1 MSDAPDDGS
10 AKRGLMDGLI
20 DGAIVRRKVV
30 LGIAA
35 IATFFG
41 LITYLNLPRE
51 SEPDITVPFVMIQVP
66 YPGVSPED
74 SERLLVRPLERELQS
89 LEGLKEMNGVAMQ
102 NAAMIYLEFEVNFN
116 KDKVLQDV
124 RAKVDMA
131 RGRFPPDAEEPFI
144 QEANVSDDPF
154 IGIMLFGQAPE
165 RTLYQTAREL
175 QDRYEALPGVLR
187 TELSGG
193 REEFMEVTIDPAR
206 MEAANVTAPELA
218 QVIARNNQLVPAGN
232 LQTDQGKFAV
242 KVPGVVENP
251 EDILAL
257 PIKRNGDRLITIGDI
272 GEVRR
277 TFKEPSRISRFN
289 GQPAFSIDVVKRSG
303 ANILDSVTE
312 VRKITAEEQARWK
325 AAGLETIQ
333 VDYTFDRSEF
343 IERSLT
349 ILESGLI
356 IATILVMIIIVA
368 SLGVRQGLMV
378 GMSIPICF
386 MIGFLL
392 LKAFGLTL
400 NQMVMFGL
408 VLAVG
413 ILVDGGIV
421 VVEYADRKMAEG
433 MDRAKA
439 FALAGKRMF
448 WPVVNGTLTTLCA
461 FIPFLFWNSIPG
473 KFMSFLP
480 ITLMMVLSASIF
492 VALIFTPA
500 LGSVFGRKAGVDAE
514 HLAEIEKSERGDP
527 REMKGFMGWYART
540 LWWAGHHP
548 IRVTLAAV
556 GIVIGIFIAFGAKE
570 HRTEFFLDEDP
581 EYVTVWVKARGN
593 LAAPAADLLV
603 QRVEDRL
610 RGIKGID
617 SIYVSSGRFTGGG
630 GFNSPPNDSVGRI
643 SVDFLDFEG
652 RKELGLRG
660 KDIEAEIRKRVAD
673 VPGVLVEVRLPQNGP
688 PQGKDVQVEL
698 RGSNPAA
705 LEAAADLV
713 KARMAGDRQLIEQ
726 EDNRASPGIEWNV
739 SVDREAAGRYGV
751 DVLSVGQAIQFVTDG
766 VLVGRFRPDD
776 AEDEL
781 DIRLRFTPESRNLAA
796 FQNLKIS
803 TPMGAVP
810 ASYLIKQTPGQQ
822 VTSIQ
827 RRDGQRLVVIQANA
841 APDVAANVKIAEMKQ
856 WLEKAPLDPS
866 VRWKFTGADE
876 EGAEAAVFFMTAMAA
891 ALFMMGII
899 LLWQFNSFYGIF
911 VTLSA
916 VILSTVGVLLGVV
929 VNLFG
934 TFEYISVLML
944 GTGIVALAGVVVGH
958 NIVLVDTFYQLRR
971 QGFAADEAAM
981 RAAVQRFRP
990 VMLTTVVT
998 VIGLLPLMFQLHPNF
1013 RGAHMEYKA
1022 PGSEW
1027 WVQLSGSVVWGL
1039 SFSTLLTLFIT
1050 PAALAAPGT
1059 LARRFEN
1066 IYALLRHGQP
1076 WSDRRRHGDAVH
1088 RTDDPGAALPRAAE

>member
-1 MSDAPDDGS
+1 
-10 AKRGLMDGLI
+10 
-20 DGAIVRRKVV
+20 
-30 LGIAA
+30 
-35 IATFFG
+35 
-41 LITYLNLPRE
+41 
-51 SEPDITVPFVMIQVP
+51 
-66 YPGVSPED
+66 
-74 SERLLVRPLERELQS
+74 
-89 LEGLKEMNGVAMQ
+89 
-102 NAAMIYLEFEVNFN
+102 
-116 KDKVLQDV
+116 
-124 RAKVDMA
+124 
-131 RGRFPPDAEEPFI
+131 
-144 QEANVSDDPF
+144 
-154 IGIMLFGQAPE
+154 
-165 RTLYQTAREL
+165 
-175 QDRYEALPGVLR
+175 
-187 TELSGG
+187 
-193 REEFMEVTIDPAR
+193 
-206 MEAANVTAPELA
+206 
-218 QVIARNNQLVPAGN
+218 
-232 LQTDQGKFAV
+232 
-242 KVPGVVENP
+242 
-251 EDILAL
+251 
-257 PIKRNGDRLITIGDI
+257 
-272 GEVRR
+272 
-277 TFKEPSRISRFN
+277 
-289 GQPAFSIDVVKRSG
+289 
-303 ANILDSVTE
+303 
-312 VRKITAEEQARWK
+312 
-325 AAGLETIQ
+325 
-333 VDYTFDRSEF
+333 
-343 IERSLT
+343 
-349 ILESGLI
+349 
-356 IATILVMIIIVA
+356 
-368 SLGVRQGLMV
+368 
-378 GMSIPICF
+378 
-386 MIGFLL
+386 
-392 LKAFGLTL
+392 
-400 NQMVMFGL
+400 
-408 VLAVG
+408 
-413 ILVDGGIV
+413 
-421 VVEYADRKMAEG
+421 
-433 MDRAKA
+433 
-439 FALAGKRMF
+439 
-448 WPVVNGTLTTLCA
+448 
-461 FIPFLFWNSIPG
+461 
-473 KFMSFLP
+473 MSFLP
-480 ITLMMVLSASIF
+480 ITLMIVLSASIF

-556 GIVIGIFIAFGAKE
+556 GIVIGIFIAFASKE

-630 GFNSPPNDSVGRI
+630 GFNSPPSDSVGRI

-971 QGFAADEAAM
+971 QGYAADEAAM

-1076 WSDRRRHGDAVH
+1076 WSDRRRHGDAVR
-1088 RTDDPGAALPRAAE
+1088 RTDDLDTAQPRAEA

>member
-1 MSDAPDDGS
+1 MIDA
-10 AKRGLMDGLI
+10 LI
-20 DGAIVRRKVV
+20 DGAIKRRKVV
-30 LGIAA
+30 LGIAL
-35 IATFFG
+35 IASLFG
-41 LITYLNLPRE
+41 LLTYLNLPRE
-51 SEPDITVPFVMIQVP
+51 AEPDITVPFVMIQVP

-74 SERLLVRPLERELQS
+74 SERLLVRPMERELQTI
-89 LEGLKEMNGVAMQ
+89 EGLKEMNGVAMQ
-102 NAAMIYLEFEVNFN
+102 NAGMIYLEFEVNFN

-131 RGRFPPDAEEPFI
+131 RGRFPPDAEEPI
-144 QEANVSDDPF
+144 ISEANISDDPF
-154 IGIMLFGQAPE
+154 IGIMLFGAAPE
-165 RTLYQTAREL
+165 RTLYQTAQEL
-175 QDRYEALPGVLR
+175 QDRLEALPGVLR

-193 REEFMEVTIDPAR
+193 REEVMEVTIDPAR

-218 QVIARNNQLVPAGN
+218 QVIARNNQLIPAGN
-232 LQTDQGKFAV
+232 LQTAQGKFAV
-242 KVPGVVENP
+242 KVPGVVEDP
-251 EDILAL
+251 SDILAL

-303 ANILDSVTE
+303 ANILESVKE
-312 VRKITAEEQARWK
+312 VRQVTAEEQSRWK
-325 AAGLETIQ
+325 AAGLDTIQ
-333 VDYTFDRSEF
+333 TDFTFDESEF
-343 IERSLT
+343 IARSLG

-378 GMSIPICF
+378 GVSIPICF

-392 LKAFGLTL
+392 LQAFGFTL

-433 MDRAKA
+433 MDREQA
-439 FALAGKRMF
+439 FAAAGKRMF

-480 ITLMMVLSASIF
+480 ITLIMVLSASIF
-492 VALIFTPA
+492 VALVFTPA
-500 LGSVFGRKAGVDAE
+500 LGSIFGRKAGVDE
-514 HLAEIEKSERGDP
+514 HHLAEIEKSERGDP
-527 REMKGFMGWYART
+527 RQMDGFMGWYART
-540 LWWAGHHP
+540 LWASGHHP
-548 IRVTLAAV
+548 FRVTAIASAI
-556 GIVIGIFIAFGAKE
+556 GIVVFAVFIMMMGGKLEGIGLHAKPV
-570 HRTEFFLDEDP
+570 EFFLQADP
-581 EYVTVWVKARGN
+581 EQSTVWIKARGN
-593 LAAPAADLLV
+593 LSTQSADEQV
-603 QRVEDRL
+603 RRVEAKL
-610 RGIKGID
+610 QGIKGVH
-617 SIYVSSGRFTGGG
+617 SVYATAGRFTGGG
-630 GFNSPPNDSVGRI
+630 RVAPPNDAVGRI
-643 SVDFLDFEG
+643 SLDYEDFEV
-652 RKELGLRG
+652 RRDLGLTG
-660 KDIEAEIRKRVAD
+660 FDITNEVRRRIGE
-673 VPGVLVEVRLPQNGP
+673 VPGVLTEVRLPQNGP
-688 PQGKDVQVEL
+688 PQGKDIQVEL
-698 RGSNPAA
+698 RGADPAA
-705 LEAAADLV
+705 LNRAADIV
-713 KARMAGDRQLIEQ
+713 KAHMATDPKMIEH
-726 EDNRASPGIEWNV
+726 EDNRASPGIEWNI

-781 DIRLRFTPESRNLAA
+781 DIRVRFTPESRNLAA
-796 FQNLKIS
+796 FDRLKIT
-803 TPMGAVP
+803 TPMGPIP
-810 ASYLIKQTPGQQ
+810 ASYLIRETPGQQ

-827 RRDGQRLVVIQANA
+827 RRDAQRLVIIQANA
-841 APDVAANVKIAEMKQ
+841 AEGVAASQKIAETKA
-856 WLEKAPLDPS
+856 WLDKVQLDPS

-876 EGAEAAVFFMTAMAA
+876 EGAEAVQFFIVAMMAT
-891 ALFMMGII
+891 LFMMGII
-899 LLWQFNSFYGIF
+899 LLWQFNSFYGIL

-916 VILSTVGVLLGVV
+916 VILSIVGVVLGVI
-929 VNLFG
+929 VNLG
-934 TFEYISVLML
+934 DTFPFVSVIML
-944 GTGIVALAGVVVGH
+944 GTGVIALAGVVVGH

-971 QGFAADEAAM
+971 QGYEADEAAM

-1013 RGAHMEYKA
+1013 RGAHLEYKA

-1050 PAALAAPGT
+1050 PAALAAPKT
-1059 LARRFEN
+1059 LARRFRN
-1066 IYALLRHGQP
+1066 IWGFARRKQR
-1076 WSDRRRHGDAVH
+1076 WSDRERAGDH
-1088 RTDDPGAALPRAAE
+1088 IREGI